1 LDQLRFILHHVSL
14 VAIALQMG
22 LLTMQ
27 GGLAMADRE
36 RRQRLEGEEN
46 VARRIKLEREARG
59 WSTATLADRLTDAG
73 YPLNQSAVWRI
84 ESGEPRRR
92 VNLDEAIGFAKVF
105 DVSLDNLVGPPEIA
119 ANAQVKQLMAEFAA
133 SWEKSVAARKEMD
146 QAREALDA
154 YGRAHPNLAELIGA
168 MVTRVVADAAGY
180 DYRSPDSPP
189 GSPEPEG
196 LADPS
201 AEA

>member
-1 LDQLRFILHHVSL
+1 
-14 VAIALQMG
+14 
-22 LLTMQ
+22 
-27 GGLAMADRE
+27 MADGE

-46 VARRIKLEREARG
+46 VARRIKMEREARG
-59 WSTATLADRLTDAG
+59 WSTATLAERLTDAG

-133 SWEKSVAARKEMD
+133 SWEKSVAARKETD

-154 YGRAHPNLAELIGA
+154 YGRAHPNLAELIRA
-168 MVTRVVADAAGY
+168 MVNRVVADTAG
-180 DYRSPDSPP
+180 DDFLLPDSPS
-189 GSPEPEG
+189 GSLGPEG

>member
-1 LDQLRFILHHVSL
+1 
-14 VAIALQMG
+14 MG

-27 GGLAMADRE
+27 GGLAVADGE

-154 YGRAHPNLAELIGA
+154 YGRAHPNVAELIEA
-168 MVTRVVADAAGY
+168 MVARVVADAVGD
-180 DYRSPDSPP
+180 DYRSPTLPPSPA
-189 GSPEPEG
+189 EPDGPASSEG
-196 LADPS
+196 
-201 AEA
+201 EA